1 MEDNKDDVIY
11 FDPGL
16 DDWYYYDAYDNNE
29 ET

>member
-1 MEDNKDDVIY
+1 MEDDEDDVIY

-16 DDWYYYDAYDNNE
+16 DDWYYYDAYDSK

>member
-1 MEDNKDDVIY
+1 MEDNENDVIY

-16 DDWYYYDAYDNNE
+16 DDWYYYDVYDNK